1 MARLILRFVTTAA
14 VFASFL
20 YGQQFNRSIETPPDI
35 FDNRSVDVVRVAGD
49 RYVVE
54 MDNDRLRV
62 LRAKLPVA
70 NRVPIH
76 RNRPGIFIALTALN
90 LILTAPDGRV
100 TEIRLPAGD
109 MRWIDA
115 GIHAVQNVGPA
126 ACEYLFV
133 ESKG

>member
-1 MARLILRFVTTAA
+1 MARLILLFVTAAA
-14 VFASFL
+14 VFASIGF
-20 YGQQFNRSIETPPDI
+20 GQQFNRRAEHPPDI
-35 FDNRSVDVVRVAGD
+35 FDNRGVDVVRLAGD

-54 MDNDRLRV
+54 MDNQSLRV
-62 LRAKLPVA
+62 LRVKLPAA

-76 RNRPGIFIALTALN
+76 RHRSGIFIALTPLH
-90 LILTAPDGRV
+90 LLLTAPDGTV

-109 MRWIDA
+109 MRWIDN
-115 GIHAVQNVGPA
+115 GIHAAQNAGA